1 MGAGGAVGQA
11 GVRMPLVGES
21 GSWRGRDKSNA
32 QQWVGLGV
40 GASAECFV
48 AQRSSRCGHE
58 GARKRP
64 NASRVF
70 CPATQVSVLQRHPRR
85 QTAAPHLV
93 LQVQECL
100 EDNMDESA
108 FSVAC
113 KQELEEVIAKRV
125 ADFRLDT
132 PLRDA
137 CEDDLKDS
145 CGTSLSDM
153 DGDERL
159 KASGLNC
166 LQQYRE
172 ELKSDACRR
181 EVLRRTQRAARDIR
195 FDEVLADACTDDRIK
210 LCNDVQAVGAGRG
223 VSWVGLVASGS
234 GGLEGACMEGH
245 NRQWVQDG
253 NWAVVT
259 GVG

>member
-1 MGAGGAVGQA
+1 MRGPEKGQTQ
-11 GVRMPLVGES
+11 
-21 GSWRGRDKSNA
+21 RG
-32 QQWVGLGV
+32 
-40 GASAECFV
+40 CFV
-48 AQRSSRCGHE
+48 QQHRLA
-58 GARKRP
+58 
-64 NASRVF
+64 F
-70 CPATQVSVLQRHPRR
+70 CIATH
-85 QTAAPHLV
+85 AAKPLLHTSFPTL

-145 CGTSLSDM
+145 CGTSLTDM

-195 FDEVLADACTDDRIK
+195 FDEVLADACTEDRIK
-210 LCNDVQAVGAGRG
+210 LCNDVQAVGVGWDDWWLLA
-223 VSWVGLVASGS
+223 WVR
-234 GGLEGACMEGH
+234 M
-245 NRQWVQDG
+245 
-253 NWAVVT
+253 AVREMRALRT
-259 GVG
+259 A